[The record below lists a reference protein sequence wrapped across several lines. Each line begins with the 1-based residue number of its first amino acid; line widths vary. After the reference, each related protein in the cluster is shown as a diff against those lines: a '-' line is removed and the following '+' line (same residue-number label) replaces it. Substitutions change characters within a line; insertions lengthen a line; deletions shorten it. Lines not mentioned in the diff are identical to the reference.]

1 MTTTEDRPVE
11 TANKRLGLAPTDPR
25 PANETGPLADRR
37 QTNPLFNDQ
46 KMKLGLFGTNCSY
59 GLIMSHAASSYEV
72 SWEHTKAIAQR
83 ADQLGFE
90 ALIPVARW
98 KGFGGSTNFNG
109 NCFETYTWAAGL
121 AEATERIAIAATSH
135 LPTMHPIVSAK
146 QATTIDHISGGRFA
160 LNLVMGWVTPEME
173 MFGASQR
180 EHDERYAFGQEWIDY
195 ALKLW
200 GEPGSF
206 DVDGKYF
213 YGRDVEAYPKPVQGP
228 RPALVNAGNSASGI
242 EFSARN
248 VDVNF
253 ASLDT
258 LENVKTYTSALKEK
272 ARSEYARDIQTMTY
286 GLIVCRDTEA
296 EAKAAFQNVVD
307 EGDWGAAGN
316 VIKIAGSGA
325 SQSFDHVVKEY
336 QERFI
341 AGWGGYPIVGTPE
354 QVTEELVKLNEAGMD
369 GMIMGLIDYKEE
381 LELFND
387 EILPLMVQ
395 AGIRH

>member
-1 MTTTEDRPVE
+1 MTE
-11 TANKRLGLAPTDPR
+11 TLSANERLGLAPTDPR
-25 PANETGPLADRR
+25 PAAETGPLVDRQ

-59 GLIMSHAASSYEV
+59 GLIMSHAPTTYEATW
-72 SWEHTKAIAQR
+72 SHTLEIARR
-83 ADQLGFE
+83 ADALGFE
-90 ALIPVARW
+90 AMIPVARW

-121 AEATERIAIAATSH
+121 AQATENIAIAATSH
-135 LPTMHPIVSAK
+135 LPTIHPIVAAK

-173 MFGASQR
+173 IFGGEQR
-180 EHDERYAFGQEWIDY
+180 QHDERYAFGQEWLDY
-195 ALKLW
+195 VSRLW
-200 GEPGSF
+200 SEKGSF
-206 DVDGKYF
+206 DFTGQYF
-213 YGRDVEAYPKPVQGP
+213 HGRDVEAYPKPMQGP
-228 RPALVNAGNSASGI
+228 RPALINAGNSKSGI

-248 VDVNF
+248 VDINF

-258 LENVKTYTSALKEK
+258 LENVKAYTSALKAK
-272 ARSEYARDIQTMTY
+272 ARTEHDREIQTMTY
-286 GLIVCRDTEA
+286 GLVVCRDTEA

-316 VIKIAGSGA
+316 VIKIAGSG
-325 SQSFDHVVKEY
+325 SSESFDHAVKKF

-354 QVTEELVKLNEAGMD
+354 QVTEELGRLNEAGMD
-369 GMIMGLIDYKEE
+369 GMIMGLIDYNEE
-381 LELFND
+381 LKYFGD
-387 EILPLMVQ
+387 EVMPLLVES
-395 AGIRH
+395 GIRH

>member
-1 MTTTEDRPVE
+1 MTE
-11 TANKRLGLAPTDPR
+11 TLSANERLGLAPTDPR
-25 PANETGPLADRR
+25 PAAETGPLVDRQ

-59 GLIMSHAASSYEV
+59 GLIMSHAPTTYEAT
-72 SWEHTKAIAQR
+72 WAHTVAIAQR
-83 ADQLGFE
+83 ADALGFE
-90 ALIPVARW
+90 AMIPVARW

-121 AEATERIAIAATSH
+121 AQATENIAIAATSH
-135 LPTMHPIVSAK
+135 LPTIHPIVAAK

-173 MFGASQR
+173 IFGGEQR
-180 EHDERYAFGQEWIDY
+180 EHDERYAFGQEWLDY
-195 ALKLW
+195 VSQLW
-200 GEPGSF
+200 SETGSF
-206 DVDGKYF
+206 DFNGQYF
-213 YGRDVEAYPKPVQGP
+213 HGRDVEAYPKPMQGP
-228 RPALVNAGNSASGI
+228 RPALVNAGNSKSGI

-248 VDVNF
+248 VDINF

-258 LENVKTYTSALKEK
+258 LENTKSYTSALKEK
-272 ARSEYARDIQTMTY
+272 ARSEYGRDITTMTY

-296 EAKAAFQNVVD
+296 EAKAAFQNVID

-325 SQSFDHVVKEY
+325 SQSFDHAVKKY

-354 QVTEELVKLNEAGMD
+354 QVAEELGRLNEAGMD
-369 GMIMGLIDYKEE
+369 GMIMGLIDYNEE
-381 LELFND
+381 LKYFGD
-387 EILPLMVQ
+387 EVMPLLVES
-395 AGIRH
+395 GIRH

>member
-1 MTTTEDRPVE
+1 VTETQ
-11 TANKRLGLAPTDPR
+11 TANQRLGLAPTDPR
-25 PANETGPLADRR
+25 PANETGPLADRQ

-59 GLIMSHAASSYEV
+59 GLIMSHAPTTYEAT
-72 SWEHTKAIAQR
+72 WAHTVAIAQR
-83 ADQLGFE
+83 ADALGFE
-90 ALIPVARW
+90 AMIPVARW

-121 AEATERIAIAATSH
+121 AQATENIAIAATSH
-135 LPTMHPIVSAK
+135 LPTIHPIVAAK

-173 MFGASQR
+173 MFGGEQR
-180 EHDERYAFGQEWIDY
+180 EHDERYAFGQEWLDY
-195 ALKLW
+195 VFKLW
-200 GEPGSF
+200 GEKGSF
-206 DVDGKYF
+206 DFQGAYF
-213 YGRDVEAYPKPVQGP
+213 HGRDVEAYPKPVQGP

-248 VDVNF
+248 VDINF

-258 LENVKTYTSALKEK
+258 LENVKNYTSALKQK
-272 ARSEYARDIQTMTY
+272 ARTEHSRDIQTMTY

-354 QVTEELVKLNEAGMD
+354 QVTEELAKLNEAGMD
-369 GMIMGLIDYKEE
+369 GMIMGLIDYNEE
-381 LELFND
+381 LKYFGEKVM
-387 EILPLMVQ
+387 PLMVE

>member
-1 MTTTEDRPVE
+1 VTETQ
-11 TANKRLGLAPTDPR
+11 TANQRLGLDPTDPR
-25 PANETGPLADRR
+25 PANETGPLADRQ

-59 GLIMSHAASSYEV
+59 GLIMSHAATTYEV
-72 SWEHTKAIAQR
+72 TWAHTVEIAQR
-83 ADQLGFE
+83 ADALGFE
-90 ALIPVARW
+90 AMIPVARW

-121 AEATERIAIAATSH
+121 AQATEHIAIAATSH
-135 LPTMHPIVSAK
+135 LPTINPIVAAK

-173 MFGASQR
+173 MFGGEQR
-180 EHDERYAFGQEWIDY
+180 EHDERYAFGQEWLDY
-195 ALKLW
+195 VLRLW
-200 GEPGSF
+200 GEKGSF
-206 DVDGKYF
+206 DVDGLYF
-213 YGRDVEAYPKPVQGP
+213 HGRDVEAFPKPVQGP
-228 RPALVNAGNSASGI
+228 RPALVNAGNSKAGI

-248 VDVNF
+248 VDINF

-258 LENVKTYTSALKEK
+258 LENVKSYTTALKEK
-272 ARSEYARDIQTMTY
+272 ARAEHARDIQTMTY

-354 QVTEELVKLNEAGMD
+354 QVTEELAKLNEAGMD
-369 GMIMGLIDYKEE
+369 GMIMGLIDYNEE
-381 LELFND
+381 LKYFGEKVM
-387 EILPLMVQ
+387 PLMVE

>member
-1 MTTTEDRPVE
+1 MTE
-11 TANKRLGLAPTDPR
+11 TLSANERLGLAPTDPR
-25 PANETGPLADRR
+25 PAAETGPLVDRQ

-59 GLIMSHAASSYEV
+59 GLIMSHAPTTYEAT
-72 SWEHTKAIAQR
+72 WAHTVAIAQR
-83 ADQLGFE
+83 ADALGFE
-90 ALIPVARW
+90 AMIPVARW

-121 AEATERIAIAATSH
+121 AQATENIAIAATSH
-135 LPTMHPIVSAK
+135 LPTIHPIVAAK

-173 MFGASQR
+173 IFGGEQR
-180 EHDERYAFGQEWIDY
+180 QHDERYAFGQEWLDY
-195 ALKLW
+195 VSQLW
-200 GEPGSF
+200 SETGSF
-206 DVDGKYF
+206 DFNGQYF
-213 YGRDVEAYPKPVQGP
+213 HGRDVEAYPKPMQGP
-228 RPALVNAGNSASGI
+228 RPALVNAGNSKSGI

-248 VDVNF
+248 VDINF

-258 LENVKTYTSALKEK
+258 LENTKSYTSALKEK
-272 ARSEYARDIQTMTY
+272 ARSEYGRDITTMTY

-296 EAKAAFQNVVD
+296 EAKAAFQNVID

-325 SQSFDHVVKEY
+325 SQSFDHAVKKY

-354 QVTEELVKLNEAGMD
+354 QVAEELGRLNEAGMD
-369 GMIMGLIDYKEE
+369 GMIMGLIDYNEE
-381 LELFND
+381 LKYFGEKV
-387 EILPLMVQ
+387 LPLMVE
-395 AGIRH
+395 AGLRH

>member
-1 MTTTEDRPVE
+1 MTTTDDRP
-11 TANKRLGLAPTDPR
+11 TQRANERLGLAPTDPR
-25 PANETGPLADRR
+25 PPAETQPHADRTT
-37 QTNPLFNDQ
+37 TNPLFNDQ
-46 KMKLGLFGTNCSY
+46 GMKLGLFGTNCSY
-59 GLIMSHAASSYEV
+59 GLIMSHAASSYEIT
-72 SWEHTKAIAQR
+72 WEHTKAIAQK
-83 ADQLGFE
+83 ADRLGFE
-90 ALIPVARW
+90 AMVPVARW

-121 AEATERIAIAATSH
+121 AEATENIAIAATSH

-146 QATTIDHISGGRFA
+146 QATTIDHISGGRFV

-173 MFGASQR
+173 MFGREQR
-180 EHDERYAFGQEWIDY
+180 EHDERYAFGQEWLDF
-195 ALKLW
+195 ANKLW
-200 GEPGSF
+200 TEQGSF

-213 YGRDVEAYPKPVQGP
+213 HGMDVEAYPKPIQGP
-228 RPALVNAGNSASGI
+228 RPALINAGNSPAGI

-258 LENVKTYTSALKEK
+258 LENVTSYTSTLKEK
-272 ARSEYARDIQTMTY
+272 ARTEHQRDIQTMTY

-296 EAKAAFQNVVD
+296 EAKAAFQNVID

-316 VIKIAGSGA
+316 VIKIASSGA

-354 QVTEELVKLNEAGMD
+354 QVTEELVKLNKAGMD
-369 GMIMGLIDYKEE
+369 GMIMGLIDPVQE
-381 LELFND
+381 LDVFESD
-387 EILPLMVQ
+387 ILPLMVQ